1 MAHPHPRPWKF
12 QRGLNFVA
20 AAARQEEAGRL
31 SEAHALYIEGIALC
45 FAGINAETDVATKE
59 LHHTHLL
66 AVLAKAE
73 ALKARVLVSGG
84 RLDSPRTPPM
94 AASATL
100 SPSAPRT
107 PRTGSTASA
116 LSSIAA
122 GRKAAL
128 RAISLDEEY
137 DRESALAFYEQCMR
151 HFDAARRRM
160 TAPADAPTVASL
172 ERDITK
178 YLARAEAITAFFRR
192 SKAALA
198 KCRAEDDEDLLR
210 AIHTGRRAVGA
221 PGTPGAAVPTP
232 PETRS
237 PDFSIA
243 MEAARGAVEADTVR
257 GDYVAAVALYDRAC
271 EYLLRAIKVE
281 RGAQNRAKWSAIVV
295 SYLERA
301 EELKARVGRTG
312 GGGGGGSSSA
322 PPGDASPAAPDMS
335 ELEQRLRQLG

>member
-1 MAHPHPRPWKF
+1 MERWRF
-12 QRGLNFVA
+12 QRGLNWVT
-20 AAARQEEAGRL
+20 AAARHEAAGRL
-31 SEAHALYIEGIALC
+31 SKAHALYVEGIALC
-45 FAGINAETDVATKE
+45 FEGIDAETDAATQE
-59 LHHTHLL
+59 LNRTHLRT
-66 AVLAKAE
+66 VMERAE
-73 ALKARVLVSGG
+73 ALKARVLRGGG
-84 RLDSPRTPPM
+84 RLDSPRSPPLT
-94 AASATL
+94 ASATL
-100 SPSAPRT
+100 SPSTPRT
-107 PRTGSTASA
+107 PRAGGSASTT
-116 LSSIAA
+116 LTSITA

-137 DRESALAFYEQCMR
+137 DRESALAFYEQCVR
-151 HFDAARRRM
+151 HFDAARRHM
-160 TAPADAPTVASL
+160 TAPTDAPTVASL
-172 ERDITK
+172 ERDIAK

-257 GDYVAAVALYDRAC
+257 GDFVAAVALYDRAC

-301 EELKARVGRTG
+301 EDLKARVGSG
-312 GGGGGGSSSA
+312 GGGGGGSASA
-322 PPGDASPAAPDMS
+322 SAGDASPAAPDDMS
-335 ELEQRLRQLG
+335 ELERRLRQLG